1 MDLAEWRRA
10 RAGADFTLPSGLA
23 VRLRRC
29 QLLDLAEQGRIPT
42 PLVGLANALLASD
55 SLALT
60 VEDYRQYAPVIN
72 AIAAACL
79 VSPEGDGAPFEIEE
93 LPAADRLAIYNWAN
107 DITVAVQPFR
117 DQRSGDGAAGPGQR
131 SVRSKTQRRARDPG

>member
-1 MDLAEWRRA
+1 MDLDEWRKQRL
-10 RAGADFTLPSGLA
+10 GEEFTLPSGLA

-42 PLVGLANALLASD
+42 PLIGLANQLLASD

-60 VEDYRQYAPVIN
+60 VEDYRQYAPIIN

-79 VSPEGDGAPFEIEE
+79 VAPEGLEIEE

-117 DQRSGDGAAGPGQR
+117 GEHNGNGAAGPGQR
-131 SVRSKTQRRARDPG
+131 SVRTKTQRRARDPG